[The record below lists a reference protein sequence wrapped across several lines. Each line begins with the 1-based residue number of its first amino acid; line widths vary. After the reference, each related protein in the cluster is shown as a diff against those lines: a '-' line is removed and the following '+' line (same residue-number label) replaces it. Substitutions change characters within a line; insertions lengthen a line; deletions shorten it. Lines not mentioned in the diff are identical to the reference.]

1 MNKPG
6 YLKLLKN
13 GQLESR
19 VLRLKSMLED
29 CVLCPHQCRVDRTRG
44 QRGYCKTLDNAVV
57 SGAEAHFGE
66 ERELVGTHGSGTIF
80 FSFCNLACVFC
91 QNYQISHCGI
101 GREVTAEELADMMTG
116 LQARKCHNI
125 NLVSP
130 GHVVPQV
137 VEAVFLA
144 AKKGLT
150 IPIVY
155 NTNGYDLTDTLK
167 LLEGIVDIYMPDIK
181 FVGDENAQKYLGV
194 KNYYSIAKNAV
205 REMHRQVGD
214 LVTGERGIAH
224 RGLLVRHLV
233 MPGNIAGTGE
243 IMRFLADEIS
253 KRTYVNIM
261 AQYYPAHRAYEFKEL
276 ERSVTA
282 HEFSKAVQAARAAG
296 LKNIKAFD

>member
-1 MNKPG
+1 M
-6 YLKLLKN
+6 
-13 GQLESR
+13 
-19 VLRLKSMLED
+19 
-29 CVLCPHQCRVDRTRG
+29 
-44 QRGYCKTLDNAVV
+44 
-57 SGAEAHFGE
+57 
-66 ERELVGTHGSGTIF
+66 GTHGSGTIF

-167 LLEGIVDIYMPDIK
+167 LLDGIVDIYMPDIK

-253 KRTYVNIM
+253 KGTYVNIM